1 MKLWLD
7 DEREAPSGWAHA
19 RTVQV
24 ALFKLLEWHR
34 VNGGISEMSLDHDLG
49 TGQPTGYDLLY
60 CMARLHLTVP
70 TITVHSMNP
79 EGKAQME
86 AFIERMELQQPLD
99 APG

>member
-7 DEREAPSGWAHA
+7 DTREAPPGWQLSSSVVESLV
-19 RTVQV
+19 RLCNLSRWEPVTE
-24 ALFKLLEWHR
+24 L
-34 VNGGISEMSLDHDLG
+34 SLDHDLG
-49 TGQPTGYDLLY
+49 PDQPTGYDLLY

-70 TITVHSMNP
+70 IITVHSLNP

-86 AFIERMELQQPLD
+86 AFIERMELQCPLD